1 MAKYAI
7 FFTLKGE
14 TIARAMD
21 HPSDRAAVVSTAA
34 EAAGARLD
42 AYYWMFG
49 DHDGFVIVDAPDS
62 ASVAAISLA
71 VSSTGAFAHLSTHEL
86 IEAGDVNAIL
96 ARVKELASSYTP
108 PGA

>member
-1 MAKYAI
+1 MVAM
-7 FFTLKGE
+7 
-14 TIARAMD
+14 TIAMVLGRPD
-21 HPSDRAAVVSTAA
+21 DAA
-34 EAAGARLD
+34 ELTSWGITSWETTIDGHRSGARLD

-86 IEAGDVNAIL
+86 IEVGDVNAIL
-96 ARVKELASSYTP
+96 ARAKELTSSYTP